1 VIWTCDLPTGLSATA
16 RRCCRARPPCL
27 LAGSSSPTRAP
38 HFCPA

>member
-1 VIWTCDLPTGLSATA
+1 VTSPQDFRRPLDAAVGPDLPA
-16 RRCCRARPPCL
+16 C